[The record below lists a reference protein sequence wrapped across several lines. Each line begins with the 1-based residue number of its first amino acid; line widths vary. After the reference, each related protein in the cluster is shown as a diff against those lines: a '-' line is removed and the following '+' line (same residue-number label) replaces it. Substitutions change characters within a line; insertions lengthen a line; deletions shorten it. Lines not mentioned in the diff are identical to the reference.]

1 MKLTLKSTSLSHLD
15 DTALS
20 PQASPHLLRLPCSLN
35 TSFTVPYPP
44 APPRTTKARVKI
56 TPDSAVARKRNAQQA
71 FQASLAEQVALRTLE
86 QQRAQAQEDQWTQ
99 LARRSWQ
106 RQEQQALN
114 ESLLRHER
122 LLRFQRDLRSQ
133 HQAQRKQGV
142 LALQQAKA
150 QELRD
155 LQTLELQKQRE
166 AERREHL
173 RVQLQSAMRRQQLL
187 RQEMSQTE
195 ELLRDQEAESALKL
209 LKRQVSKL
217 EVQELKRARLTHF
230 MQEAAPLADPPNSR
244 FVLLKRQE
252 QLRAQSLYQA
262 DLNAQVR
269 ERQQR
274 FKSVYDLSRQSSILL
289 ANQT

>member
-15 DTALS
+15 DSALS
-20 PQASPHLLRLPCSLN
+20 PQASPHIRRLPCSLN

-44 APPRTTKARVKI
+44 APPKTTKAKVKI
-56 TPDSAVARKRNAQQA
+56 TPDSAVARKRNAQQT
-71 FQASLAEQVALRTLE
+71 FQASLAEQVALRSLE
-86 QQRAQAQEDQWTQ
+86 QQRAQAQEDQWAQ

-114 ESLLRHER
+114 DSLLRHER
-122 LLRFQRDLRSQ
+122 LLQFQRDLRSQ

-155 LQTLELQKQRE
+155 LQTLELQKKRE
-166 AERREHL
+166 AARREYL
-173 RVQLQSAMRRQQLL
+173 REQLRSTMRQQQLM
-187 RQEMSQTE
+187 RQEIMQSE
-195 ELLRDQEAESALKL
+195 ELMRDQEAESALKL

-217 EVQELKRARLTHF
+217 EVQEMKRARLTHF

-244 FVLLKRQE
+244 FVLQKRQE

-269 ERQQR
+269 ERQHR

-289 ANQT
+289 ANLT